1 MKLFRALSVSAL
13 CFLTRHTC
21 AAVPVF
27 EDALPLVAEDD
38 RTNRNSNFSRNRS
51 TEWREKHERR
61 MANYILQE
69 VNNCRT
75 LLPSDSGF
83 LVHIDYSKTYLRPNQ
98 ENTNEPRPSS
108 MVQKRVLHKLVK
120 TWKSMPT
127 DQRLQAVGS
136 LAGVLALP
144 AFLTGAAQAWDAE
157 QIQKIKQK
165 AAEAEVAKHK
175 GGKRKVVKEST
186 SVMPPPPPSAFNHVK
201 RDEIMVLLD
210 EVQDD
215 GGERK
220 EQRGLGGTISKSMG
234 HVHLPT
240 VRPSASH
247 AASRAAS
254 HAGSHMS
261 TAMSRPVSSAPKQ
274 ASAIKDP
281 NPTVA
286 RVLSWTGAMTSLM
299 YIPAAYQAIHKA
311 QYVTDDDAHA
321 YRRRGMDDE
330 EEIPSDQLPL
340 VTCIPVARKGLN
352 YVIPEGALN
361 SQNVLSSFSSST
373 PIYEDTVLGRR
384 AESAALNKVGK
395 HAKLVGIAGMGVGL
409 GWLMHQLNQRRDQ
422 IDMDSE
428 RENMLTRRDDP
439 DMDETEDLERRWK
452 PGKGSVL
459 TAAMFAGTALSASG
473 LGVPQLHATVT
484 EDPKAGNL
492 KQRLQ
497 KRDQVVLQRR
507 SLRHQLG
514 RAATDKVTMFLAT
527 TATAYGAVKT
537 GAASALYN
545 AVVNPNQKANPPQ
558 PHVRRDED
566 SIDSLPDEDQP
577 VLLDDDSC
585 SENDCQFERRS
596 GRKTTIFAA
605 ALLGTFLGQ
614 RTGKSGQE
622 KENKQYLEQIGQ
634 GPPKQRRAVESNA
647 FPDFVMQDGGLVKR
661 APGKNSEVAETASTA
676 VKPYILPGAVAATT
690 MAASFAGRK
699 AVKNSSKKELD
710 RRDMAPVLVKRGG
723 KGGEL
728 GKAASNLVRQASKGK
743 GPAIQHTVA
752 ETVSMTHIN
761 LGHHG
766 GTPHVEA
773 HHVNRGGGKYHAQQH
788 SSSRHSGSGSNSGG
802 SVQSKPHLE
811 RQGSTASS
819 ASSSPSSP
827 HQGHHSPKH
836 EPNEQ
841 VKQFYKDN
849 PDVAI
854 PSRVEEVHRIHHP
867 APSEHNGAHAQ
878 EGAKK
883 KSSKGKKIAFAGVGA
898 ALGAFGHHQ
907 YTNAVDAKAQ
917 AAQQQAAQEPA
928 PDAAAPPAKRS
939 LEKRSPQGRR
949 RRRGRGGGGGGG
961 GNHGHGGSMTT
972 FKMVHQHTFDHY
984 LQPVG
989 HQMKKGGGKKGA
1001 IGALVLGAVAG
1012 VVGHA
1017 IYHNSKANQAANQ
1030 SPPVDAAEATA
1041 PQPPEPAKEENPP
1054 PAGGPA
1060 PPAPGPKKR
1069 SLDDQSGAVE
1079 KREAKGGKLASAL
1092 TGGLVGMAVAGY
1104 GYAFT
1109 HDQPGTRKKHT
1120 VPVGTL
1126 PQNTEGATKAK
1137 KRSVNGTQWQEETLT
1152 APVVEVELVSDED
1165 NLYDTEDVKSEKR
1178 NMLAKYFNKMTP
1190 KQKIGGAIAGGIILS
1205 TAAAMVDPGAKEA
1218 TRPITKREVGDEQLL
1233 EERGRYGK
1241 KDVAIVS
1248 AIAGVA
1254 GLTGLMKRDESMIE
1268 AIEEDEPIY
1277 QHIVERGNP
1286 RSFQNRAFAIADYA
1300 TIALMGGTLIKNS
1313 VGALSSSKAHPKRDL
1328 VNASEAALLTRRDSS
1343 SLDGKTALLHPID
1356 AEYQSF
1362 LSKRSTDEDAV
1373 EEDVEDVF
1381 DDVSGD
1387 TISRRTVKM
1396 MKLSGPMT
1404 HTLARKASHAAP
1416 AAAKAAHPSMDSL
1429 VGKMSMA
1436 TIAGAITAPIL
1447 KSVLGGSGSPAK
1459 GATPSPPPAKRD
1471 VAADVSMDKR
1481 AEYSKYIEAVK
1492 KEIAGKLE
1500 KRDIS
1505 EPLDNRQELKLL
1517 KRKAADADYSKYIE
1531 AVKKE
1536 VAGKP
1541 KKRDILDAL
1550 DGWQELKMVKRKA
1563 AAAEYGKYIEA
1574 VKKEVAGKLEK
1585 RDISEPLDG
1594 WEDLKMLRRK
1604 TATADYGKYIEAVKS
1619 STEKKS

>member
-27 EDALPLVAEDD
+27 ENALPSMTEDD
-38 RTNRNSNFSRNRS
+38 DQNRNNNFSENRS
-51 TEWREKHERR
+51 REWREKCERR
-61 MANYILQE
+61 MADYILQE
-69 VNNCRT
+69 VNNCRS
-75 LLPSDSGF
+75 LLPSENGF
-83 LVHIDYSKTYLRPNQ
+83 LVHIDYSKTYMKPRQ
-98 ENTNEPRPSS
+98 ENTNQQQPNSEI
-108 MVQKRVLHKLVK
+108 QKRVLHKLVK

-175 GGKRKVVKEST
+175 GGKRKAVKEST
-186 SVMPPPPPSAFNHVK
+186 SAMPPPPPSAFNHVK
-201 RDEIMVLLD
+201 RDGIMVLLD

-215 GGERK
+215 RGGRK
-220 EQRGLGGTISKSMG
+220 EQRGLGGTITKSMG

-240 VRPSASH
+240 FRPSAGH
-247 AASRAAS
+247 AASKTAS

-261 TAMSRPVSSAPKQ
+261 TSMSRTVSSAPKQ
-274 ASAIKDP
+274 VSTMKEP

-321 YRRRGMDDE
+321 YRRRGMDDGDE
-330 EEIPSDQLPL
+330 DAGQLPI

-352 YVIPEGALN
+352 YVIPEGALR
-361 SQNVLSSFSSST
+361 SQNVLSSSLSSAM
-373 PIYEDTVLGRR
+373 PIYEDTILGRR
-384 AESAALNKVGK
+384 AESAALNKAGK

-409 GWLMHQLNQRRDQ
+409 GWLMHQLNQRRGQ
-422 IDMDSE
+422 TEINQSE
-428 RENMLTRRDDP
+428 RMLIRRDESE
-439 DMDETEDLERRWK
+439 MDDSADLERRWK
-452 PGKGSVL
+452 PGKGSVF

-484 EDPKAGNL
+484 EDPKAGTA

-497 KRDQVVLQRR
+497 KRGDQVVLQRR
-507 SLRHQLG
+507 QTLKHQLG
-514 RAATDKVTMFLAT
+514 RLATDKVTMFLAT

-545 AVVNPNQKANPPQ
+545 AIVSPHQKPNPPKQ
-558 PHVRRDED
+558 HVRRDED
-566 SIDSLPDEDQP
+566 SIDSST
-577 VLLDDDSC
+577 DDDQAILLESETC
-585 SENDCQFERRS
+585 TENDCQLERRS

-634 GPPKQRRAVESNA
+634 GPPKQRRDVDSNDI
-647 FPDFVMQDGGLVKR
+647 PDFVLQDSTLAKR
-661 APGKNSEVAETASTA
+661 SPGKNSEVAEAASSS
-676 VKPYILPGAVAATT
+676 VRPYVLPGAVAVTT

-699 AVKNSSKKELD
+699 AVKSTSNKELD
-710 RRDMAPVLVKRGG
+710 RRDMASVLVKRGG
-723 KGGEL
+723 QNEL
-728 GKAASNLVRQASKGK
+728 GRAASKLARQVSKGK

-752 ETVSMTHIN
+752 ETVSVTHVN
-761 LGHHG
+761 LGKHAHA
-766 GTPHVEA
+766 PHVEA
-773 HHVNRGGGKYHAQQH
+773 PHLSHGGGHHNARQQSSGH
-788 SSSRHSGSGSNSGG
+788 SRSGSSSSSSG
-802 SVQSKPHLE
+802 SVQSKPHLQ
-811 RQGSTASS
+811 RQASTASS
-819 ASSSPSSP
+819 SSSSPSSR
-827 HQGHHSPKH
+827 HQGNHSPKH

-841 VKQFYKDN
+841 VKQFYRDH
-849 PDVAI
+849 PDVAM
-854 PSRVEEVHRIHHP
+854 PARVEEVHRIHH
-867 APSEHNGAHAQ
+867 APSPEHNGAPAQ
-878 EGAKK
+878 EVATK

-939 LEKRSPQGRR
+939 LQKRSPQGRR
-949 RRRGRGGGGGGG
+949 RRRGRGGGGGG
-961 GNHGHGGSMTT
+961 HGHGGSMTT

-984 LQPVG
+984 LEPVG
-989 HQMKKGGGKKGA
+989 QQMKKGGGKKGA

-1030 SPPVDAAEATA
+1030 APSVDAAEATA
-1041 PQPPEPAKEENPP
+1041 PQPPEPPKQENAP
-1054 PAGGPA
+1054 PAGGSA

-1069 SLDDQSGAVE
+1069 SFDDCNDGVE
-1079 KREAKGGKLASAL
+1079 KREAKGGKLPSAL

-1137 KRSVNGTQWQEETLT
+1137 KRSVDDVAWQEENLVS
-1152 APVVEVELVSDED
+1152 PDVEVESRSDEND
-1165 NLYDTEDVKSEKR
+1165 VYNTEDVKSEKR
-1178 NMLAKYFNKMTP
+1178 NMLAKYFNKLTP
-1190 KQKIGGAIAGGIILS
+1190 KQKVGGAIAGGIILS

-1218 TRPITKREVGDEQLL
+1218 SRPITKRELGDEQLL
-1233 EERGRYGK
+1233 EERGKYGK
-1241 KDVAIVS
+1241 KDIAIVS

-1254 GLTGLMKRDESMIE
+1254 GLTGLMKRDEPMIE
-1268 AIEEDEPIY
+1268 AIEDHEPVY
-1277 QHIVERGNP
+1277 QDIVARGP
-1286 RSFQNRAFAIADYA
+1286 PTSFQNRAFAIADYA
-1300 TIALMGGTLIKNS
+1300 TIALMGGTLIKNAA
-1313 VGALSSSKAHPKRDL
+1313 GALSSSKSHPKREFAD
-1328 VNASEAALLTRRDSS
+1328 ASEEATLLTRRDSGS
-1343 SLDGKTALLHPID
+1343 FNGKSGLLHPID

-1362 LSKRSTDEDAV
+1362 LSKRSTDEEAF

-1381 DDVSGD
+1381 DDMSGD

-1396 MKLSGPMT
+1396 MKLSGPFT

-1416 AAAKAAHPSMDSL
+1416 AAKAAAHPTMDSL

-1447 KSVLGGSGSPAK
+1447 KSVLGGSGSPSK
-1459 GATPSPPPAKRD
+1459 GPTSAPPPVKRNLD
-1471 VAADVSMDKR
+1471 AEISMDKR
-1481 AEYSKYIEAVK
+1481 AEYS
-1492 KEIAGKLE
+1492 
-1500 KRDIS
+1500 R
-1505 EPLDNRQELKLL
+1505 
-1517 KRKAADADYSKYIE
+1517 YIE

-1536 VAGKP
+1536 VAEKL
-1541 KKRDILDAL
+1541 KKRDISEPLD
-1550 DGWQELKMVKRKA
+1550 DWQEFDMVKRKA
-1563 AAAEYGKYIEA
+1563 AEAEYGKYIEA
-1574 VKKEVAGKLEK
+1574 VKKEVGVKLRK
-1585 RDISEPLDG
+1585 RDISSFLDG
-1594 WEDLKMLRRK
+1594 HQEVQMIKRK
-1604 TATADYGKYIEAVKS
+1604 AADADYGKYIEAVKKQVAGKLKKRDIS
-1619 STEKKS
+1619 DPSDGWLKVKMTERKAAGADYGRYIEAVKESTEKKL